1 ATLELTPVQPIYGLQ
16 GDPSLLQLLAVVGDI
31 GAKSPVTTDPNFIRQ
46 DTLPVVEADTVRIE
60 ATGFVQLWQSSRER
74 PQSVFLRIA
83 PEAATFA
90 RAVFFSTR
98 SQAADP
104 SALVAPR
111 LRITY
116 QRTFPFE
123 NP

>member
-1 ATLELTPVQPIYGLQ
+1 LLRGLKSEPNLPAAWPV
-16 GDPSLLQLLAVVGDI
+16 
-31 GAKSPVTTDPNFIRQ
+31 KFTKE
-46 DTLPVVEADTVRIE
+46 DTLPPTQADTLQIEVTRI
-60 ATGFVQLWQSSRER
+60 VQLWQSSRDR

-90 RAVFFSTR
+90 RGVFFSTR
-98 SQAADP
+98 SHGSDP
-104 SALVAPR
+104 SALAAPR

-116 QRTFPFE
+116 QRSFPFE

>member
-1 ATLELTPVQPIYGLQ
+1 
-16 GDPSLLQLLAVVGDI
+16 VGDF
-31 GAKSPVTTDPNFIRQ
+31 GAKSPISGDTSRART
-46 DTLPVVEADTVRIE
+46 DTLPAVQTDTIKVDVTPI
-60 ATGFVQLWQSSRER
+60 VQLWQTARDR

-90 RAVFFSTR
+90 RGVFFSTR
-98 SQAADP
+98 SHGSDP
-104 SALVAPR
+104 SVLVAPR

-116 QRTFPFE
+116 QRSFPFE